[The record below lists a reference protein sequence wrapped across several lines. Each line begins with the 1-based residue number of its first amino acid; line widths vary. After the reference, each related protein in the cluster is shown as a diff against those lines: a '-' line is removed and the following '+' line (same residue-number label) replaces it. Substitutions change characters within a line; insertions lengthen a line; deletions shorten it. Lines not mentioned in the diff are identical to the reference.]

1 MLEIKSELVNNDWER
16 IYINDKLVCEN
27 HHVTARGLMRVLE
40 SLDLADVKFTEVE
53 EDE

>member
-1 MLEIKSELVNNDWER
+1 MLKIKSELVNDDWER

-27 HHVTARGLMRVLE
+27 HCVAARGLMRALE

-53 EDE
+53 EED